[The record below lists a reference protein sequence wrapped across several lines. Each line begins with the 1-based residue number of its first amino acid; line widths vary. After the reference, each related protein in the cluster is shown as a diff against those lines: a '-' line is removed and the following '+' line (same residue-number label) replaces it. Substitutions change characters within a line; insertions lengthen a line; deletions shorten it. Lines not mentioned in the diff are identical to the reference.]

1 MQELTQLLGSKNPSL
16 CESTFA
22 KFWFASVGAFK
33 ELQKLLI
40 LQGGSI
46 FFSFFLAPQ
55 LLLAVLLGM
64 LLLAVLFRRKKL
76 LHAVK

>member
-1 MQELTQLLGSKNPSL
+1 MQRDLSALVSVLGFFWPGSRRIFLKWPM
-16 CESTFA
+16 CEATFA

-46 FFSFFLAPQ
+46 FFSFFFSSSA
-55 LLLAVLLGM
+55 ATGS
-64 LLLAVLFRRKKL
+64 AF
-76 LHAVK
+76 

>member
-1 MQELTQLLGSKNPSL
+1 M
-16 CESTFA
+16 CEATFA

-55 LLLAVLLGM
+55 LLLAVTVNESLVILGE
-64 LLLAVLFRRKKL
+64 VRS
-76 LHAVK
+76 